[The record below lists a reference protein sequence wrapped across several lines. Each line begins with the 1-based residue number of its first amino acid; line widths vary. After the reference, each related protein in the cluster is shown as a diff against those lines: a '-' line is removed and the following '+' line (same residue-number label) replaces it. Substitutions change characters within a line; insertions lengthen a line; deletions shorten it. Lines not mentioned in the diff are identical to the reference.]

1 LTSFYFISKITQLP
15 VSLWTEKIMQTLCKC
30 FQPRKTVEV
39 VGHLLNSETRF
50 IQIMSLIKLISEKE
64 LRTNALIIIREV
76 IWGKT
81 KLGKVKDLQFAVFL
95 AILQVQLTDTEKLI
109 VDEMVKKTE
118 NESLNVNEAALI
130 EEVREYITEL
140 P

>member
-1 LTSFYFISKITQLP
+1 
-15 VSLWTEKIMQTLCKC
+15 
-30 FQPRKTVEV
+30 
-39 VGHLLNSETRF
+39 LLNSETRF